1 MATTITEGTATRE
14 AGRLPSWLKGLNRV
28 VMALQRL
35 GFVVGSMHVLAVPG
49 RQSGILRSTP
59 VSLLTVDDHRYIV
72 AGLDD
77 ADWVLNARAA
87 GRGMLRRG
95 RTEEHVSLV
104 ELPVEER
111 APILREFPRLV
122 PQGVP
127 FFTRLYG
134 VTADPEQF
142 AGLAGTCPVFRVER
156 RVRSDC
162 RPHKSSTATFYL
174 QSMMEQNGGS
184 DAQLFHDRTR
194 SRDAAA
200 GAGTVR
206 RGGCASSAGEP
217 G

>member
-1 MATTITEGTATRE
+1 MTMTISEGVGTRE
-14 AGRLPSWLKGLNRV
+14 IGRLPSWLKGFNRV

-35 GFVVGSMHVLAVPG
+35 GFVVGTMHVLAVPG
-49 RQSGILRSTP
+49 RRSGVYRSTP
-59 VSLLTVDDHRYIV
+59 VSLLTVDGHRYIV

-77 ADWVLNARAA
+77 ADWVLNARVA

-104 ELPVEER
+104 ELPVADR

-142 AGLAGTCPVFRVER
+142 AELAETCPVFRVER
-156 RVRSDC
+156 R
-162 RPHKSSTATFYL
+162 
-174 QSMMEQNGGS
+174 
-184 DAQLFHDRTR
+184 
-194 SRDAAA
+194 
-200 GAGTVR
+200 
-206 RGGCASSAGEP
+206 
-217 G
+217 